1 MLAVVFG
8 LLGYVVYRAQSHFH
22 YDWDWRL
29 IPGYFIRYDAEQ
41 GDWVL
46 NLLGQGFL
54 ATVRLALWG
63 GVLAALIGG
72 AMGVCRVTHVLFFGC
87 SAGLMSD

>member
-1 MLAVVFG
+1 MSPPKLRFG
-8 LLGYVVYRAQSHFH
+8 WLGCAGVGRGVRPDGYVVYRAQSHFH
-22 YDWDWRL
+22 YNWDWRL

-63 GVLAALIGG
+63 G
-72 AMGVCRVTHVLFFGC
+72 CWRR
-87 SAGLMSD
+87 